1 MKVMDLSRT
10 VNRQMVLEVSARL
23 FAERGYHGTSMKEI
37 GAALAVR
44 APSLYNH
51 LSSKQ
56 DALVSIMDT
65 AMNRALAAQDESLAG
80 IKDVSEQLRRA
91 TESLVLDFLRH
102 PDEVTVCNVEIR
114 SLEEP
119 YRSAIIAKRDQYGR
133 RVRAIIES
141 GCRSGRFG
149 TPAPR
154 LASFAVLEMGNSAK
168 AWFNPRGSLSDAQV
182 AEQYADF
189 ALRIVDDRGLAPESR
204 RRTAGVARN
213 AGSRNAQPRGAS
225 NGRVNPR

>member
-1 MKVMDLSRT
+1 MRVMDLSRT
-10 VNRQMVLEVSARL
+10 VNRQMVLEVWARL

-65 AMNRALAAQDESLAG
+65 AMNRG
-80 IKDVSEQLRRA
+80 
-91 TESLVLDFLRH
+91 
-102 PDEVTVCNVEIR
+102 NR

-133 RVRAIIES
+133 RVRTIIES

-154 LASFAVLEMGNSAK
+154 LASF
-168 AWFNPRGSLSDAQV
+168 
-182 AEQYADF
+182 
-189 ALRIVDDRGLAPESR
+189 
-204 RRTAGVARN
+204 
-213 AGSRNAQPRGAS
+213 
-225 NGRVNPR
+225 